1 MEIVHLH
8 RGYELRCT
16 ARALDTGL
24 FVPELQVT
32 RQTWPTRPRV
42 IAVPRGEHRTE
53 QAATEAALRTGL
65 TWVDD
70 YGVNRT

>member
-1 MEIVHLH
+1 MDIVRLH

-16 ARALDTGL
+16 ARMLDTGL

-32 RQTWPTRPRV
+32 RQTWPTRPRI

-53 QAATEAALRTGL
+53 AAATDAALAVGM

-70 YGVNRT
+70 YGVVRP